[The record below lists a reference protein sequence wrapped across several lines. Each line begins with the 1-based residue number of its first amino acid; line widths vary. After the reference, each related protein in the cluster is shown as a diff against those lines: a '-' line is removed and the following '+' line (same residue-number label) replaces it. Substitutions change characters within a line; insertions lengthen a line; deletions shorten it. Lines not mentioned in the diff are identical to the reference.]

1 MQVHTTQRVHCV
13 ICIAWRLAAR
23 PTSSTLRCDC
33 PITVSHLML
42 FHSISEGFTDLLSQ
56 RVIIDKFGSEGTR
69 LGAQSSTHHFLKRMD
84 LGRDLI

>member
-13 ICIAWRLAAR
+13 ICIAWRLAAL

-33 PITVSHLML
+33 PISVGHLML
-42 FHSISEGFTDLLSQ
+42 FHSISDGFANLLSQ

-69 LGAQSSTHHFLKRMD
+69 LGAQSSIHHFLKGMD